1 MTPVFDCCFSHTDDM
16 MPLPEARRKISET
29 VKSIAQT
36 TSLPLRQCV
45 GKILAEDIIS
55 PRNVPP
61 HDNSAMDGY
70 ALRFA
75 DLNANGETKLPV
87 TARIAAGHPMDRPL
101 KPGETF
107 RIFTGAPMPQ
117 GADTVVMQENT
128 CEKDGIVTFAQG
140 CAAKQGANRR
150 KAGEDIQTGDVV
162 LKKGRKLRAA
172 DIGVC
177 ASIGKTDLN
186 VYVPLKIAVFS
197 TGDEIRDP
205 GQDLEDGCIYD
216 INRYTV
222 MSMLDSMGFE
232 VTDLGI
238 LPDDLTTITDA
249 LKHAAQ
255 DHDILFT
262 SGGVSMGEEDHVKSA
277 VKTLGKID
285 FWRIAI
291 KPGRPI
297 ALGDIAGKPFIGLPG
312 NPVATLVT
320 FMMIAR
326 PMIAGFSGRSDIQ
339 SRSYKVAAAFELDH
353 KGGRYEW
360 QRAYLKDTPYGPVV
374 ELFHTTGSGVL
385 TSMVKT
391 DGLVEIPD
399 HVHKIEAGDLVDFI
413 PYSEVNQ

>member
-1 MTPVFDCCFSHTDDM
+1 MTPVFDCCFSHADDM
-16 MPLPEARRKISET
+16 MPLPEARRKIAET
-29 VKSIAQT
+29 VKPIAQT

-75 DLNANGETKLPV
+75 DLNPHGETKLPV

-101 KPGETF
+101 NPGETF
-107 RIFTGAPMPQ
+107 RIFTGAAMPQ
-117 GADTVVMQENT
+117 GADTVVMQENA
-128 CEKDGIVTFAQG
+128 CEKDGVVTFAQG

-238 LPDDLTTITDA
+238 LPDDLTTITNA

-326 PMIAGFSGRSDIQ
+326 PMIAGFAGRSDIQ

-399 HVHKIEAGDLVDFI
+399 HVHKIETGDLVDFI